1 MDSSPK
7 EDEGSTGKASGGVA
21 GGSGGGGAASVGGV
35 AMPMHRLIAPKPEP
49 MEFLGIGAL
58 PIIRRPAARTKD
70 RHTKVE
76 GRGRRIR
83 MPAACAARI
92 FQLTRELGHK
102 SDGETIRW
110 LLQHAEPAII
120 AATGTGTVPAIA
132 TVVDGAIKIPTE
144 APSSSS
150 SAGLTSTS
158 GEEEPSAKRRKKLQ
172 PTRAAAGGS
181 TAAGSTVAA
190 YYPVQDPLLQGGGS
204 ISIST
209 GLAPIAPTGVMPMW
223 AVGGAGAAASSG
235 GRILPPGALWMVPQP
250 TAVGEPSGQPQIWA
264 FPPASQIINLA
275 GPHPLAAA
283 VYPGAA
289 IAGLSVAA
297 AAGGGDPSPN
307 EHAISVS
314 ERKKQELQLM
324 GGAGELQR
332 EVPPEAEDEDE
343 EGEDEEEPPSESEA
357 ED

>member
-7 EDEGSTGKASGGVA
+7 EDEGGVGKAAGVGG
-21 GGSGGGGAASVGGV
+21 GGTGGGGAAAVGGV
-35 AMPMHRLIAPKPEP
+35 ALPVHRLIAPKPEP
-49 MEFLGIGAL
+49 MLLGIGAL

-144 APSSSS
+144 APSSS
-150 SAGLTSTS
+150 AGLTSTS
-158 GEEEPSAKRRKKLQ
+158 GGEEEPSAKRRKKLQ
-172 PTRAAAGGS
+172 PVQAGVGSAAAGN
-181 TAAGSTVAA
+181 AIAA

-209 GLAPIAPTGVMPMW
+209 GLAPIGPTGVVPMW
-223 AVGGAGAAASSG
+223 AVGGAAASG
-235 GRILPPGALWMVPQP
+235 GVRVLPPGALWMMPQP
-250 TAVGEPSGQPQIWA
+250 TAVAETSGQAQIWA

-275 GPHPLAAA
+275 GSHPLAAA
-283 VYPGAA
+283 MYPGAT
-289 IAGLSVAA
+289 IAGLGVAA
-297 AAGGGDPSPN
+297 TASGG
-307 EHAISVS
+307 EHTPREQVVTVS
-314 ERKKQELQLM
+314 DGKKQELQLM
-324 GGAGELQR
+324 GSARELRR
-332 EVPPEAEDEDE
+332 EAPPEADEDEDDDA
-343 EGEDEEEPPSESEA
+343 EDDEEPPSESEA

>member
-1 MDSSPK
+1 MELSPK
-7 EDEGSTGKASGGVA
+7 EDDAGSGRA
-21 GGSGGGGAASVGGV
+21 SGGGGVGGGGSV
-35 AMPMHRLIAPKPEP
+35 AVPVHHRLIAPKPEP
-49 MEFLGIGAL
+49 MEFLGMGAL
-58 PIIRRPAARTKD
+58 PILRRPAARTKD

-150 SAGLTSTS
+150 AGLTSTS
-158 GEEEPSAKRRKKLQ
+158 GEDESATKRRKKLQ
-172 PTRAAAGGS
+172 PTRAAGS
-181 TAAGSTVAA
+181 GSASAGSAVTAF
-190 YYPVQDPLLQGGGS
+190 YPVQDPLLQGGGS

-209 GLAPIAPTGVMPMW
+209 GLAPIAPTGVVPMW
-223 AVGGAGAAASSG
+223 AVGGGASSG
-235 GRILPPGALWMVPQP
+235 GARVLPPGALWMLPQP
-250 TAVGEPSGQPQIWA
+250 TAMVEPSGQAQIWT
-264 FPPASQIINLA
+264 FPAASQIFNLG
-275 GPHPLAAA
+275 GPHPMAAAA
-283 VYPGAA
+283 VYPGAVP
-289 IAGLSVAA
+289 GPNVAT
-297 AAGGGDPSPN
+297 AAGGGEPRTN
-307 EHAISVS
+307 EQAVTSTDG
-314 ERKKQELQLM
+314 KKQELQLM
-324 GGAGELQR
+324 GGAGDRRRDALLET
-332 EVPPEAEDEDE
+332 E
-343 EGEDEEEPPSESEA
+343 EESDSDAEEEPPSESDA